1 MGSYRPQEY
10 LFENK
15 FIEIDGVRISY
26 IEEGS
31 GDHTVLFIHGLGGS
45 LNNWDYNFGV
55 FQENY
60 HCLAIDLPG
69 FGNSNRPDIPYS
81 ISLHTDFVTNFLSK
95 KGVEKAVL
103 IGNSMGGH
111 ISANTAILYPEL
123 VERLVLVDASGA
135 DYKPHWI
142 LSFLLI
148 YPQWTQRIIVR
159 QARRSTA
166 RPYESFE
173 RGAMKLLGK
182 YVVHGNKL
190 ALVYDM
196 KEKNTEAFF
205 KLMVRYSY
213 DFIPSPEFPKYI
225 RAVLRSGKSIP
236 RTSLMEDLGRNTAPT
251 LIVWGRE
258 DGLVP
263 LKYAHR
269 FNEAIPG
276 SKLITIS
283 HAGHMPQIE
292 AADHF
297 NRVVMD
303 FIEGVKK

>member
-15 FIEIDGVRISY
+15 FIEIDGVKISY

-31 GDHTVLFIHGLGGS
+31 GETTVLFIHGLGGS

-69 FGNSNRPDIPYS
+69 FGNSDRPDIPYS
-81 ISLHTDFVTNFLSK
+81 VSLHTDFVANFLSS
-95 KGVEKAVL
+95 KGIKKAVL
-103 IGNSMGGH
+103 VGNSMGGH
-111 ISANTAILYPEL
+111 TSAKTAIRYSEL

-135 DYKPHWI
+135 DYKVPWI
-142 LSFLLI
+142 LSFPLI
-148 YPQWTQRIIVR
+148 YPQWTQRMIVR
-159 QARRSTA
+159 LARRFTT
-166 RPYESFE
+166 RPHEAFE

-236 RTSLMEDLGRNTAPT
+236 RTSLMGNLGKITAPT

-263 LKYAHR
+263 LKYAHK

-276 SKLITIS
+276 SRLAIIS
-283 HAGHMPQIE
+283 QAGHMPQIE

>member
-15 FIEIDGVRISY
+15 FIEIDGVKISY

-31 GDHTVLFIHGLGGS
+31 GDYTVLFIHGLGGS

-55 FQENY
+55 FKENY

-69 FGNSNRPDIPYS
+69 FGNSERPDIPYS
-81 ISLHTDFVTNFLSK
+81 VSLHTDFVANFLSK

-159 QARRSTA
+159 QARGFTA
-166 RPYESFE
+166 RPYEAFE
-173 RGAMKLLGK
+173 RGTKKLLGK
-182 YVVHGNKL
+182 YTAHKSRF
-190 ALVYDM
+190 ALFYDI
-196 KEKNTEAFF
+196 KEVNVEKFLN
-205 KLMVRYSY
+205 LMIRYSY

-236 RTSLMEDLGRNTAPT
+236 RTSLMGNLGKITAPT
-251 LIVWGRE
+251 LIVWGEE
-258 DGLVP
+258 DGLVHP
-263 LKYAHR
+263 KYAHR

-276 SKLITIS
+276 SRLVTIS
-283 HAGHMPQIE
+283 QAGHMPQIE
-292 AADHF
+292 AADRF

-303 FIEGVKK
+303 FIDGIKE